1 MAGKDL
7 DGAGCGCNLAAGPWS
22 RHPVSVNRTAVI
34 RCVVAAV
41 LFGAS
46 APAASELAGEVNAFT
61 LGGLL
66 YVGAALAVLPV
77 TLRRPPTLRSLRRGG
92 RPLAVAVVV
101 GGAIAPVL
109 LAAGLAR
116 TPAATASLLLNL
128 ELVATVLLAAAAFH
142 EHIGSRA
149 ALGTTLVVAGGVVL
163 AWSAP
168 PELRL
173 GALFVVAAC
182 VCWAVDNCVTAELDE
197 LAPHHITMA
206 KGLVA
211 GVANLAVGLIV
222 ASAPSLASVMVAL
235 VIGALGYGLS
245 ITLWVAGARDL
256 GAARAQ
262 LIFAVAPF
270 VGAGVAWVVLGEP
283 RTLAQGVALVLA
295 AIGVA
300 AVMGSAHLHEHAHA
314 AVEHDHEHAH
324 DDGHHDHGHPAKAG
338 RHRHSHRHDVLV
350 HSHPHVPDLHHR
362 HGHA

>member
-1 MAGKDL
+1 M
-7 DGAGCGCNLAAGPWS
+7 
-22 RHPVSVNRTAVI
+22 

-46 APAASELAGEVNAFT
+46 APAASELAGEVDAFT

-66 YVGAALAVLPV
+66 YVGAAMAVLPV
-77 TLRRPPTLRSLRRGG
+77 TLRRPPTLQSLRRGG
-92 RPLAVAVVV
+92 SRLTVAVVV

-128 ELVATVLLAAAAFH
+128 ELVATVLLAAAVFH
-142 EHIGSRA
+142 EHIGSRV
-149 ALGTTLVVAGGVVL
+149 ALGTTLVVAGGAVL
-163 AWSAP
+163 AWSA

-173 GALFVVAAC
+173 GALLVIAAC
-182 VCWAVDNCVTAELDE
+182 ACWAVDNCVTAELDE

-211 GVANLAVGLIV
+211 GVANLAIGLIV
-222 ASAPSLASVMVAL
+222 AAAPSTGSVVAGL

-270 VGAGVAWVVLGEP
+270 VGAGG
-283 RTLAQGVALVLA
+283 GVERA
-295 AIGVA
+295 
-300 AVMGSAHLHEHAHA
+300 
-314 AVEHDHEHAH
+314 
-324 DDGHHDHGHPAKAG
+324 
-338 RHRHSHRHDVLV
+338 R
-350 HSHPHVPDLHHR
+350 
-362 HGHA
+362 

>member
-1 MAGKDL
+1 M
-7 DGAGCGCNLAAGPWS
+7 
-22 RHPVSVNRTAVI
+22 NRTAVV
-34 RCVVAAV
+34 RCVVAAF

-46 APAASELAGEVNAFT
+46 APAASELAGEVDAFA

-66 YVGAALAVLPV
+66 YIGAALAVLPV
-77 TLRRPPTLRSLRRGG
+77 TLRRPPSIRSLRRGG
-92 RPLAVAVVV
+92 NRLAVAVIV
-101 GGAIAPVL
+101 GGALAPVL

-128 ELVATVLLAAAAFH
+128 ELVATVLLAAAVFH
-142 EHIGSRA
+142 EHIGSRVA
-149 ALGTTLVVAGGVVL
+149 RGTVLVVSGGAVL
-163 AWSAP
+163 AWSSS

-173 GALFVVAAC
+173 GALFVVGAC

-211 GVANLAVGLIV
+211 GVANVAIGLIV
-222 ASAPSLASVMVAL
+222 ASAPSVGSVVAGL
-235 VIGALGYGLS
+235 IIGAFGYGLS

-270 VGAGVAWVVLGEP
+270 VGAAVSWVVLGEP
-283 RTLAQGVALVLA
+283 VTLAQAVAVILA
-295 AIGVA
+295 ALGVA
-300 AVMGSAHLHEHAHA
+300 AVMGSGHLHEHQHD
-314 AVEHDHEHAH
+314 AVEHDHEHVH
-324 DDGHHDHGHPAKAG
+324 DDAHHDHVHAEQGVG
-338 RHRHSHRHDVLV
+338 RHQHPHRHVMSV

-362 HGHA
+362 HVHA

>member
-1 MAGKDL
+1 M
-7 DGAGCGCNLAAGPWS
+7 
-22 RHPVSVNRTAVI
+22 
-34 RCVVAAV
+34 VAAV

-46 APAASELAGEVNAFT
+46 APAASELAGEVDAFT

-77 TLRRPPTLRSLRRGG
+77 TLRRPPTLQSLRRGG
-92 RPLAVAVVV
+92 SRLIVAVVV

-128 ELVATVLLAAAAFH
+128 ELVATVLLAAVVFH
-142 EHIGSRA
+142 EHIGTRV
-149 ALGTTLVVAGGVVL
+149 ALGTTLVVAGGAVL

-173 GALFVVAAC
+173 GALLVIAAC

-211 GVANLAVGLIV
+211 GVANLAIGLIV
-222 ASAPSLASVMVAL
+222 AAAPSIGSIVAGL

-262 LIFAVAPF
+262 LIFAIAPF
-270 VGAGVAWVVLGEP
+270 VGAGVAWSVLGEP
-283 RTLAQGVALVLA
+283 VTFAQGVALILA
-295 AIGVA
+295 ATGVA
-300 AVMGSAHLHEHAHA
+300 AVMGSAHLHEHHHDATD
-314 AVEHDHEHAH
+314 HDHEHVH
-324 DDGHHDHGHPAKAG
+324 DDDHHDHVHAEQRVG
-338 RHRHSHRHDVLV
+338 RHQHRHRHDVLV
-350 HSHPHVPDLHHR
+350 HAHPHVPDLHHR
-362 HGHA
+362 HEHA